1 MIRCIVIEDQ
11 PPAQRI
17 LETYISDTPNL
28 NRVGTFHDP
37 LEALGFLKTEVIDLI
52 FLDIHL
58 PKISGLD
65 FLTILPYK
73 PAIILT
79 TAFPDYALESYELDV
94 VDYLL
99 KPFPFQRYLKAVSK
113 ASQLLENSK
122 SQAPSEA
129 PSVKTDS
136 FLLRSGHDL
145 IRIDLG
151 QLVYIKAGSDYCELH
166 TIEKKYLSQ
175 EPLKTWNV
183 KLDAKGFC
191 QCHKSYLVGLVH
203 IRKIS
208 GNQLYL
214 NDGTLLPIG
223 RAYKDKLLK
232 GFIK

>member
-17 LETYISDTPNL
+17 LETYISDTPNVK
-28 NRVGTFHDP
+28 RIGTFHDP
-37 LEALGFLKTEVIDLI
+37 LEALGFLKSEKVDLV

-65 FLTILPYK
+65 FLTILPYR

-99 KPFPFQRYLKAVSK
+99 KPFAFQRYLKAVSK
-113 ASQLLENSK
+113 ASQLLEK
-122 SQAPSEA
+122 SQVQAHSEVS
-129 PSVKTDS
+129 SVKTDS

-145 IRIDLG
+145 IRIDLD
-151 QLVYIKAGSDYCELH
+151 QLTYIKAGSDYCELY
-166 TIEKKYLSQ
+166 TTEKKYLSQ
-175 EPLKTWNV
+175 EPLKTWNE
-183 KLDAKGFC
+183 KLENLGFC
-191 QCHKSYLVGLVH
+191 QCHKSYLVGLAH

-223 RAYKDKLLK
+223 RAYKDRLLK